1 MKIKHTLLITSIAI
15 AVLVT
20 GFCFGAIWSTAF
32 LKEATVHKQG
42 YSPKG
47 NKIEYYLELDHD
59 SAIVESSHGR
69 VYRCHHDSIS
79 EVLNRDNL

>member
-47 NKIEYYLELDHD
+47 NKIEYYLEST
-59 SAIVESSHGR
+59 SAGCSS
-69 VYRCHHDSIS
+69 
-79 EVLNRDNL
+79 